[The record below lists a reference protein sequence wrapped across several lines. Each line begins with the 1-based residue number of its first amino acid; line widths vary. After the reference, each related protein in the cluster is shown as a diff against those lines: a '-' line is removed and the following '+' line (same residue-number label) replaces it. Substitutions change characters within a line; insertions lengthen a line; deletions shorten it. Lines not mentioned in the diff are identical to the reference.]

1 MNKNNAFIGLCLGLS
16 MAFQV
21 HAQKPV
27 AAPMKDVNQV
37 IDNTLDSLNKAR
49 TARPVPG
56 SSRKGNN
63 RAEVRLLQARSG
75 RCGREGVR
83 LSSRTSQPLSANA
96 HIR

>member
-37 IDNTLDSLNKAR
+37 IDNTLDSLNTFGKD
-49 TARPVPG
+49 
-56 SSRKGNN
+56 
-63 RAEVRLLQARSG
+63 
-75 RCGREGVR
+75 
-83 LSSRTSQPLSANA
+83 SQKFFKV
-96 HIR
+96 

>member
-37 IDNTLDSLNKAR
+37 IDNTLDSLNIVCSG
-49 TARPVPG
+49 RPVDG
-56 SSRKGNN
+56 
-63 RAEVRLLQARSG
+63 
-75 RCGREGVR
+75 
-83 LSSRTSQPLSANA
+83 
-96 HIR
+96 